1 MEQVTFY
8 VAIYGAILSTLV
20 LLWDIIKYCKDKP
33 NLRVQ
38 ANHRILA
45 GPRMSERKIGIDMI
59 NKGKRSITIVAS
71 GFKLDT
77 ESDKNM
83 ATLFDP
89 NLPRQINE
97 GQRRTTFANPDEI
110 DLNKILYAWA
120 RDATGKEYR
129 SKKHPLKLK
138 T

>member
-20 LLWDIIKYCKDKP
+20 FLWDIIKYCSDKP
-33 NLRVQ
+33 NLRVR
-38 ANHRILA
+38 ANHRLLT

-59 NKGKRSITIVAS
+59 NKGKRPITIVAS

-77 ESDKNM
+77 ESDENM
-83 ATLFDP
+83 VTLFDP

-97 GQRRTTFANPDEI
+97 GQRHTTFANPERI
-110 DLNKILYAWA
+110 DANKILYAWA

-138 T
+138 S

>member
-1 MEQVTFY
+1 MTLY
-8 VAIYGAILSTLV
+8 IAIYGALLSTLV
-20 LLWDIIKYCKDKP
+20 LLWDIIKYYGDKP
-33 NLRVQ
+33 SLRVQ
-38 ANHRILA
+38 ANHRVLA
-45 GPRMSERKIGIDMI
+45 GPRVSERKIGIDMI
-59 NKGKRSITIVAS
+59 NKGKRPITIVAS

-89 NLPRQINE
+89 NLPRQITE
-97 GQRRTTFANPDEI
+97 GQRHTTFANPDEI
-110 DLNKILYAWA
+110 APNKVLYAWA

-129 SKKHPLKLK
+129 SKKYPLKLK